1 MPAMTPPP
9 DRRLEQR
16 RAANARGIVLAPGFE
31 IGCVILDV
39 SAGGMK
45 LRLDRNL
52 ALPRTVVVVDV
63 AAGLACE
70 ADTAWSKGMDAG
82 LKCRAQ
88 ASLRGLVPARL
99 AAARD
104 AWLRAG
110 GR

>member
-1 MPAMTPPP
+1 MTPPP

-16 RAANARGIVLAPGFE
+16 RPANTRGVVVAPGLE
-31 IGCVILDV
+31 IGCAIVDV

-52 ALPRTVVVVDV
+52 ALPRTIVVVDV

-70 ADTAWSKGMDAG
+70 ADTAWSKGLEAG

-88 ASLRGLVPARL
+88 ASLHGLVPARL

>member
-1 MPAMTPPP
+1 MTPPE
-9 DRRLEQR
+9 DRRLEPR
-16 RAANARGIVLAPGFE
+16 RATNVRGIVLTPGFE
-31 IGCVILDV
+31 IGCAIVDA

-52 ALPRTVVVVDV
+52 SLPRTIILIDI

-70 ADTAWSKGMDAG
+70 ADTAWSKGLEAG
-82 LKCRAQ
+82 LKCRSQ

-99 AAARD
+99 APARD

>member
-1 MPAMTPPP
+1 MTPPE
-9 DRRLEQR
+9 DRRLEPR
-16 RAANARGIVLAPGFE
+16 RAATARGVVLAPGFE
-31 IGCVILDV
+31 IGCAIVDV

-52 ALPRTVVVVDV
+52 ALPRTIVVIDI

-70 ADTAWSKGMDAG
+70 ADTTWSKGLEAG

-99 AAARD
+99 APARD